1 METLKKEF
9 ENIVPK
15 VKTFAK
21 DTQTLVDLNKL
32 GDTIKKNMEEEVLD
46 YFTNSKFADDEG
58 NNFYVEEIYDF
69 VHANSDKYYHKKF
82 PLSKLKHNLE
92 WWNKNYDIENSKDK
106 KRMMKAN
113 TSFPLLVVKENN
125 NLSVADGLNRLYKAI
140 KIENRNYLPVYLVP
154 KKDIMKFAVKTK
166 KKEPKEATG
175 ASGAGQ
181 YSAPLF
187 GNKVETKEATTTASS
202 GQYSTPA
209 WVAPNSKQWRGRV
222 KPQIPGGKF
231 VTVKGKC
238 QKFPYCNQGDIK
250 ALNMFENKRIQE
262 VIKNIS
268 KKQKIDENVIKNILS
283 YEMQMFKNNKK

>member
-1 METLKKEF
+1 MNNLIKNFDNLVSKG
-9 ENIVPK
+9 K
-15 VKTFAK
+15 SSAK
-21 DTQTLVDLNKL
+21 DVQGMVDFDKL
-32 GDTIKKNMEEEVLD
+32 GNSFKSNVQEDTMD

-69 VHANSDKYYHKKF
+69 VYANSDKYYHKKF

-154 KKDIMKFAVKTK
+154 KKDIMKFAVKVK

-209 WVAPNSKQWRGRV
+209 WVAPNSKQWRGRA

-250 ALNMFENKRIQE
+250 ALKITENE
-262 VIKNIS
+262 VMELS
-268 KKQKIDENVIKNILS
+268 KKLS
-283 YEMQMFKNNKK
+283 KEFGISESIIRKMIINNYNNL

>member
-106 KRMMKAN
+106 KRMMKAD

-250 ALNMFENKRIQE
+250 ALKITESE
-262 VIKNIS
+262 VMELS
-268 KKQKIDENVIKNILS
+268 KKLS
-283 YEMQMFKNNKK
+283 KEFSISESIIRKMIINNYNNL

>member
-250 ALNMFENKRIQE
+250 ALKITESE
-262 VIKNIS
+262 VMELS
-268 KKQKIDENVIKNILS
+268 KKLS
-283 YEMQMFKNNKK
+283 KEFSISESIIRKMIINNYNNL

>member
-1 METLKKEF
+1 MHNGNFKKEF

-250 ALNMFENKRIQE
+250 ALKITESEDMEL
-262 VIKNIS
+262 S
-268 KKQKIDENVIKNILS
+268 KKLS
-283 YEMQMFKNNKK
+283 KEFSISESIIRKMIINNYNNL

>member
-231 VTVKGKC
+231 VTVKAKC

-250 ALNMFENKRIQE
+250 ALKITESE
-262 VIKNIS
+262 VMELS
-268 KKQKIDENVIKNILS
+268 KKLS
-283 YEMQMFKNNKK
+283 KEFSISESIIRKMIINNYNNL

>member
-1 METLKKEF
+1 MDNLQQNF
-9 ENIVPK
+9 E
-15 VKTFAK
+15 
-21 DTQTLVDLNKL
+21 KL
-32 GDTIKKNMEEEVLD
+32 GIKTKSMARDTDSNFSINKMIDTFKTSMKEDTMD

-58 NNFYVEEIYDF
+58 NNFYVEEIYAF
-69 VHANSDKYYHKKF
+69 VYANSDKYYHKKF

-154 KKDIMKFAVKTK
+154 KKDIMKFAAKTK

-209 WVAPNSKQWRGRV
+209 WVAPNSKQWRGRA

-250 ALNMFENKRIQE
+250 ALKITESE
-262 VIKNIS
+262 VMELS
-268 KKQKIDENVIKNILS
+268 KKLS
-283 YEMQMFKNNKK
+283 KEFGISESIIRKMIINNYNNL

>member
-238 QKFPYCNQGDIK
+238 QKLPYCNQGDIK
-250 ALNMFENKRIQE
+250 ALKITESE
-262 VIKNIS
+262 VMELS
-268 KKQKIDENVIKNILS
+268 KKLS
-283 YEMQMFKNNKK
+283 KEFSISESIIRKMIINNYNNL